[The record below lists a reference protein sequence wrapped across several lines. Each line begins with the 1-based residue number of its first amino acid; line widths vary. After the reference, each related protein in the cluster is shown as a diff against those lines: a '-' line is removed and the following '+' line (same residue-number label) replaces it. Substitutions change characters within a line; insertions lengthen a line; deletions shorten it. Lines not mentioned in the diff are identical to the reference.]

1 MSEGPN
7 TLFERGIAENDEVAQ
22 GPVINSG
29 IMASERL
36 GTLYS
41 ECLASFQRFLVRCSQ
56 NDRLN
61 SSRGLE
67 KCFEEYSRL
76 KIWGHQQ
83 GAALKPSVRGSL
95 PSTLQGHPELQGI
108 LFEIYEQAID
118 GFNQL
123 GLLPPASLAESLDLL
138 EDEYN
143 NSSSSEVQSDI
154 SDSSSAGDEPDLAS
168 SILKCI
174 FESIK
179 ELYRFNSLIRR
190 PRLTGRYLHSTQPIL
205 DSTYQ
210 QEYQYVRQKFLL
222 WQKEQEDETLR
233 DRDKKTASKV
243 VSPPEEETA
252 DSEYMRNNQS
262 TEETHI
268 PPESVLARRLAISN
282 ITRRRQLGYRDAHLH
297 QTNSEALHPVGIR
310 SETLPSRALSQA
322 MPVVKYA
329 ALRILALPKPAGSE
343 SSFQC
348 PYCHEEL
355 AVEEMN
361 VQANWIRH
369 VFQDLRPYICTFSD
383 CPDPQRRFLT
393 RHDWIYHEM
402 QMHRLKW
409 ICQSCS
415 REYVSK
421 LGMTEHL
428 QRVHH
433 PSVRDQELTALLEMG
448 ERPIDEAHVDKCPF
462 CQGSMSTEK
471 LLDHMATHMEE
482 LALSSLL
489 QNYEDTRETEDAMSH
504 ITRMPQPEGLS
515 NPGTTSLSSS
525 SHPSYE
531 SANSQPQT
539 KQARSSGRKAKR
551 CNCGQGPWN
560 PEVTAHCHN
569 CQHTLCGYCRSEQQN
584 IRA

>member
-1 MSEGPN
+1 MDYLVQLVNIPSIYHPATQSGIRIKTTLSQRPNEMSEGPN

-95 PSTLQGHPELQGI
+95 SSTLQGHPELQGI

-118 GFNQL
+118 GFNQRKL
-123 GLLPPASLAESLDLL
+123 FKGILWVRADLLVGLLPPASLAESLDLL

-282 ITRRRQLGYRDAHLH
+282 ITRRRQLGYRDAHPH

-355 AVEEMN
+355 AIEEMN
-361 VQANWIRH
+361 VQANW
-369 VFQDLRPYICTFSD
+369 
-383 CPDPQRRFLT
+383 
-393 RHDWIYHEM
+393 M
-402 QMHRLKW
+402 
-409 ICQSCS
+409 
-415 REYVSK
+415 
-421 LGMTEHL
+421 
-428 QRVHH
+428 
-433 PSVRDQELTALLEMG
+433 DQELTALLEMG

-525 SHPSYE
+525 SHPSAIVVKARGIPK
-531 SANSQPQT
+531 SPLIAITVSIRFAAIVAPNS
-539 KQARSSGRKAKR
+539 K
-551 CNCGQGPWN
+551 
-560 PEVTAHCHN
+560 
-569 CQHTLCGYCRSEQQN
+569 TLGCSDS
-584 IRA
+584 